1 MVPGPTRWQNIH
13 GSQTNF
19 EPDSSVTFSAPL
31 LPLIMSD
38 GLGRTTAAQSS
49 TIPDGLTPIL
59 RFLHSF
65 PVCHSGADLQAA
77 VVPLQIADLH
87 SFGARGDKLVSW
99 YLPRGSVGSA
109 QVGALRSEK
118 EALTVVL
125 RTWED
130 LFAECTRS
138 MCVCVCLLLYGMG
151 IAACARQLEW
161 KQHCPKPTT
170 HESGGLSSTHENI
183 FHPPCFIFNQTF
195 VALTVRFQ
203 SDLSSLV
210 PCGSNVQ
217 LDSGKKAKH
226 RQFISLWPLKI
237 RVTPLCNE
245 YVWSDYERMRGFNY
259 NRWISRN

>member
-1 MVPGPTRWQNIH
+1 M
-13 GSQTNF
+13 
-19 EPDSSVTFSAPL
+19 
-31 LPLIMSD
+31 
-38 GLGRTTAAQSS
+38 
-49 TIPDGLTPIL
+49 
-59 RFLHSF
+59 
-65 PVCHSGADLQAA
+65 
-77 VVPLQIADLH
+77 
-87 SFGARGDKLVSW
+87 
-99 YLPRGSVGSA
+99 
-109 QVGALRSEK
+109 GALRSEK

-138 MCVCVCLLLYGMG
+138 MCVCVCACYCMGWVAVG

-195 VALTVRFQ
+195 VALKVRFQ

-217 LDSGKKAKH
+217 LDSG
-226 RQFISLWPLKI
+226 
-237 RVTPLCNE
+237 
-245 YVWSDYERMRGFNY
+245 
-259 NRWISRN
+259 